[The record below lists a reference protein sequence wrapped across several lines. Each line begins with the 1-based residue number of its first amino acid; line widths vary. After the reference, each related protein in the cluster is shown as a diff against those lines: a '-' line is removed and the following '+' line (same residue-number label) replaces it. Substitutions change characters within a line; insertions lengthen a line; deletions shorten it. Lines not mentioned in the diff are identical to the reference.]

1 VLAERS
7 FIWSRLW
14 ILATGLAFANG
25 ACRPLPREPVVD
37 SVKLR
42 GLRRNDSSK
51 LLAGLSTVGTPL
63 LFGIFPRVLEY
74 SIYDSNVL
82 ARDLQ
87 RVERYL
93 RARGYYEAKVTAAQ
107 VIRTGEHSVRVELTV
122 FEGEPVRVTRIDP
135 GLSRLPFEVM
145 GAANR
150 ARQMA
155 DGDVLDEAKFEDDQR
170 RIERVLHEAGYA
182 FAKVEAKASVDIAT
196 HSARMSYQIEAGQRA
211 RYGPITITGLE
222 HIPDGPVRDNLSLR
236 EGDVYNE
243 AELEDAQRA
252 LINLGVFSN
261 VDVHADRSHPELP
274 AVPIQVQVR
283 ETALRS
289 IRLGGG
295 AHFDVLRL
303 FARLETGWEHKNFLG
318 GMRYFSIE
326 ARPGVTF
333 FPTRIDHLVPWT
345 RYLPENR
352 FGVELRQPSFIEGR
366 TTGALSAQYNVY
378 PLLYPL
384 PEDASAEDE
393 PIIGYHEIKTSARA
407 QRAFFEHH
415 LEVIPSYNWQANFPF
430 NYQGSRA
437 SMLDSVRV
445 SFPELL
451 ATLSFVDDPLQPRLG
466 LSLSSSLQVAGHG
479 FGGSVDDVRVAP
491 ELKFY
496 LPVEKGVFAGRL
508 GFGFLFPAG
517 YGSLAFQKP
526 VAPVPNET
534 TAQKEDREAGDKAR
548 IADQQ
553 RLLFR
558 AFYSGGPNSNR
569 GYPYHTVGPHGSIG
583 FLVPTG
589 ANCFADP
596 LPSVC
601 ERPLGGLTLW
611 EASLEA
617 RIPFPIDAPLWGVLF
632 VDASDLNKDVGTLR
646 LNVPHLSPG
655 FGLRYMTPVGPIRL
669 DVGWRV
675 PGAQMLGK
683 RELPEDE
690 GKPGPD
696 LFGLFPGAVHLAI
709 GEAF

>member
-1 VLAERS
+1 LA
-7 FIWSRLW
+7 
-14 ILATGLAFANG
+14 AGLAFANG
-25 ACRPLPREPVVD
+25 ACRPLPREPLVD

-42 GLRRNDSSK
+42 GLQKNDPDK
-51 LLAGLSTVGTPL
+51 LLEGLSTVETPL

-74 SIYDSNVL
+74 STYDSNVL
-82 ARDLQ
+82 ARDLS

-93 RARGYYEAKVTAAQ
+93 RARGYYEAKVLAAR
-107 VIRTGEHSVRVELTV
+107 VIRTGQHSVKVELSV
-122 FEGEPVRVTRIDP
+122 YEGEPVRVTRIDP
-135 GLSRLPFEVM
+135 GLSRLPFDVM
-145 GAANR
+145 GEANR
-150 ARQMA
+150 ARHMA
-155 DGDVLDEAKFEDDQR
+155 DGDVLDEARFEEDQR
-170 RIERVLHEAGYA
+170 RIERVLREAGYA

-196 HSARMSYQIEAGQRA
+196 HSARMSYQIEAGPRA
-211 RYGPITITGLE
+211 RYGPVTIAGLDK
-222 HIPDGPVRDNLSLR
+222 IPEGPVRDNLSLR

-243 AELEDAQRA
+243 SELEDAQRA

-261 VDVHADRSHPELP
+261 VDIHADRTHPEL
-274 AVPIQVQVR
+274 ATVPIQVRVR
-283 ETALRS
+283 ETALRT
-289 IRLGGG
+289 IRVGGG

-303 FARLETGWEHKNFLG
+303 AARLDTGWEHKNFLG
-318 GMRYFSIE
+318 GMRYFSVE
-326 ARPGVTF
+326 ARPGLTF

-352 FGVELRQPSFIEGR
+352 VSVELRQPSFLEGR
-366 TTGALSAQYNVY
+366 TTGAVNAQYNVY

-384 PEDASAEDE
+384 PEDSSPESE
-393 PIIGYHEIKTSARA
+393 PIIGYHEIKTSARV

-415 LEVIPSYNWQANFPF
+415 LEVVPSYNWQANFPF
-430 NYQGSRA
+430 NYQGDRA
-437 SMLDSVRV
+437 SQLDSVRV

-451 ATLSFVDDPLQPRLG
+451 TTLSFVDDPLQPHLG
-466 LSLSSSLQVAGHG
+466 VTISNSLQVAGHG
-479 FGGSVDDVRVAP
+479 LGGSVDDVRVSP
-491 ELKFY
+491 EIRFY

-508 GFGFLFPAG
+508 TTGFLFPTR
-517 YGSLAFQKP
+517 YGKLAFEGP
-526 VAPVPNET
+526 IAPAANET
-534 TAQKEDREAGDKAR
+534 PEQQALREERERAQ

-553 RLLFR
+553 KLLFR

-569 GYPYHTVGPHGSIG
+569 GYAYHTVGPHGPIG
-583 FLVPTG
+583 FLTPTG
-589 ANCFADP
+589 ANCFAEPPPDT
-596 LPSVC
+596 C

-632 VDASDLNKDVGTLR
+632 VDASDLNKEAGKFR

-683 RELPEDE
+683 RELPPEE
-690 GKPGPD
+690 GLPGDD
-696 LFGLFPGAVHLAI
+696 LFGLFPGAIHLAI